1 MDVVMLLYPRFQ
13 QLDLTG
19 PFEVLARFRG
29 VKDSSGLENTPTRLT
44 M

>member
-13 QLDLTG
+13 QPDLTG
-19 PFEVLARFRG
+19 PFEVLARFQELKIYLAG
-29 VKDSSGLENTPTRLT
+29 KHATRA